1 MSEWGFIC
9 TPECSFLC
17 RMLASYCFK
26 VLIFNK
32 CSLSRFSPSGK
43 VARVLPF
50 FLFTFGPHSLS
61 LFPSCLYLT
70 RRLPESTPS
79 APVTSG
85 MPCRPGI
92 SSRPV
97 ASFIAELGSW
107 RAPMIS
113 PFNAESLRFAAAAGW
128 DPVAPR
134 ASPHLSA
141 VPSANFG
148 AKPRRVM
155 SRRFSYQC

>member
-1 MSEWGFIC
+1 MWVWLIW
-9 TPECSFLC
+9 SF
-17 RMLASYCFK
+17 
-26 VLIFNK
+26 FNK
-32 CSLSRFSPSGK
+32 EFSWYLMILPHPFYSNWDGNPDLSLLPPFYPLS
-43 VARVLPF
+43 ARPPF
-50 FLFTFGPHSLS
+50 FLSP
-61 LFPSCLYLT
+61 LFFSLT
-70 RRLPESTPS
+70 RRLPERTPS
-79 APVTSG
+79 AQLTSG

-113 PFNAESLRFAAAAGW
+113 PFDAESLRFAAAAGW

-148 AKPRRVM
+148 VQPRRVM
-155 SRRFSYQC
+155 SRRIFLSVLVPA